1 MAGTYKSIF
10 KPKHPKKYIGDASNI
25 ICRSNWE
32 REFCNY
38 CDSNKNIVTWASEE
52 FCIPYISPL
61 DNKKHRYYPDFLIQV
76 KEADGKLKKYVIE
89 IKPKKQTI
97 EPKKRSSVTKSYIYE
112 VRTYA
117 INQAKWQY
125 AREFCKD
132 NSLEFKIITE
142 DQLYGRGTGKV
153 SRRSNK

>member
-10 KPKHPKKYIGDASNI
+10 KPKNPKKYIGDASQI

-61 DNKKHRYYPDFLIQV
+61 DNKRHRYYPDFLIQV
-76 KEADGKLKKYVIE
+76 KEADGKFGESSTCSVRSR
-89 IKPKKQTI
+89 Q
-97 EPKKRSSVTKSYIYE
+97 KRTFSPSI
-112 VRTYA
+112 
-117 INQAKWQY
+117 
-125 AREFCKD
+125 
-132 NSLEFKIITE
+132 
-142 DQLYGRGTGKV
+142 
-153 SRRSNK
+153 SRRVRKTR